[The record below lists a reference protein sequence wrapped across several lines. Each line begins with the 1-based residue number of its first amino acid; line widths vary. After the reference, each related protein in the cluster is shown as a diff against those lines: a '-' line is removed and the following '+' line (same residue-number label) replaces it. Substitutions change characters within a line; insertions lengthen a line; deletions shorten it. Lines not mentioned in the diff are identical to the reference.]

1 MHAKT
6 VLGVVGIDHDDEDI
20 LEIARLAER
29 GQVHLSAIVVS
40 CVPPPPVAD
49 RAGDVTALYA
59 VAWDEE
65 FDRLNARVDG
75 LRRKL
80 AEKGLS
86 GDILAVYCLQGN
98 VAEEVGKHSRYADLT
113 VVGRNMLKDDFLRK
127 RVLDGALFASPAPV
141 LLAGETSTTLRPTT
155 VLVAW
160 NATLEAGVAVRSALD
175 MLAHADSVHLAVV
188 DPDARP
194 HAMGEEPGADMARF
208 LARHHVNVTVD
219 SLASGGNDPAL
230 VLQRHARD
238 IGAELIVM
246 GAYGHS
252 RMRERF
258 FGGTTETMTRNIGT
272 PVLMAR

>member
-6 VLGVVGIDHDDEDI
+6 VLGVIGIDHGDEDF
-20 LEIARLAER
+20 LEVAQLADRE
-29 GQVHLSAIVVS
+29 QVHLSAIVIS
-40 CVPPPPVAD
+40 CVPSPPVAD
-49 RAGDVTALYA
+49 RAVDVTALYA

-65 FDRLNARVDG
+65 LDRLNARADG
-75 LRRKL
+75 LRQKL
-80 AEKGLS
+80 AERGLS
-86 GDILAVYCLQGN
+86 GEVLAVYCLQGSI
-98 VAEEVGKHSRYADLT
+98 AEEVGKHARYADIT
-113 VVGRNMLKDDFLRK
+113 VIGRNMLKDDFFRK

-141 LLAGETSTTLRPTT
+141 LLAGEASTTLRPKT

-160 NATLEAGVAVRSALD
+160 NATLEAGAAVRSALD
-175 MLAHADSVHLAVV
+175 MLAHAESVHLAVV
-188 DPDARP
+188 DSDARP
-194 HAMGEEPGADMARF
+194 YTMGEEPGADMARF
-208 LARHHVNVTVD
+208 LARHHVKVTVD

-272 PVLMAR
+272 PVLMAH